1 MGWRP
6 GARGLGSGVWGLG
19 SGPDVGLGWDGAGS
33 TGWVGWVGWV
43 GWAGWVE
50 VGVWRWRR
58 SGRQEWRMGQRQW
71 AGWGS
76 GGVLVTA
83 TFAGQLA
90 FLVPFGVVG
99 IEVEEWRVAVS
110 TCLGKSRE

>member
-1 MGWRP
+1 MC
-6 GARGLGSGVWGLG
+6 
-19 SGPDVGLGWDGAGS
+19 VGL
-33 TGWVGWVGWV
+33 TPVG
-43 GWAGWVE
+43 E
-50 VGVWRWRR
+50 VGGMDWFSWNLPVR
-58 SGRQEWRMGQRQW
+58 
-71 AGWGS
+71 
-76 GGVLVTA
+76 VLVTA